1 MIKKI
6 IPKKKKNDKLYNRRV
21 MSYGGLLFSV
31 LWFQQV
37 LIIVAAGYFFDAHIG
52 APVVVALLGVPA
64 TLAGLGYWR
73 YLEAC
78 KHEDHNRSIG
88 NVKKEAAGL
97 PDSKGPKNPEIPP
110 ADSGGQKET

>member
-6 IPKKKKNDKLYNRRV
+6 IPKKRRNDQLYNRRL
-21 MSYGGLLFSV
+21 MSYGGLIFSV

-37 LIIVAAGYFFDAHIG
+37 LLIVAAGYFFEAHIT

-78 KHEDHNRSIG
+78 KTEDEKRINP
-88 NVKKEAAGL
+88 NDKKKAEPL
-97 PDSKGPKNPEIPP
+97 PDSEGFKNPEISPQ
-110 ADSGGQKET
+110 DSSGQEKE